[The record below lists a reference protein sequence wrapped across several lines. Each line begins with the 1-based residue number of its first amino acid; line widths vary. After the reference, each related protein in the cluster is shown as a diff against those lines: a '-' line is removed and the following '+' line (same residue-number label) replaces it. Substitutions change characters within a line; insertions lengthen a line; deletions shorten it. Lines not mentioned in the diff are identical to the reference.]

1 MNDPQ
6 AVAALLLVAGP
17 ILGLIPVAHPALLQI
32 WSMPRDAFAATVA
45 AHRVAWAWLNAG
57 FTVASIATAA
67 GLLARAGSMPD
78 RATSAALLA
87 CTVGY
92 GIGAALW
99 CAVLAIRTHSTPLLA
114 DLGAD
119 ELDLPQARLLDAA
132 ITALFQA
139 FVLITAM
146 SLAAL
151 GSVLLMT
158 GPTPAWVAAALLL
171 TGTAASAWLL
181 RTGDLIPAVLYL
193 PTALLGITM
202 L

>member
-17 ILGLIPVAHPALLQI
+17 ILGLVPVTHPALLRI
-32 WSMPRDAFAATVA
+32 WSMPRDAFVATVA
-45 AHRVAWAWLNAG
+45 SHRVAWAWLNAG
-57 FTVASIATAA
+57 FTLASIATAA
-67 GLLARAGSMPD
+67 GLLALAGGMPD
-78 RATSAALLA
+78 TATSAAVLA

-92 GIGAALW
+92 SIGAVLW
-99 CAVLAIRTHSTPLLA
+99 CAVLAIRTRSTPLLA

-119 ELDLPQARLLDAA
+119 ELDLPQTRLLDAA
-132 ITALFQA
+132 TTGLFQA

-151 GSVLLMT
+151 GAVLLMT
-158 GPTPAWVAAALLL
+158 GTTPAWVAAALLL
-171 TGTAASAWLL
+171 TGTAATAWLL

-193 PTALLGITM
+193 PTALLGIT
-202 L
+202 LV